1 MILISHR
8 GNIDKKNPSRE
19 NSSDYIDEA
28 INKGFQVEIDV
39 WFVKNEFFLGH
50 DYAQYKIDFGWIL
63 KRKSHL
69 WIHCKNISA
78 MEELNN
84 YRKNPN
90 YSELNFFFHDSD
102 DLTLTSKGF
111 LWVYPGK
118 QPVNNSIAVLPEL
131 YNDDLSS
138 CKGICSD
145 VINNYK

>member
-39 WFVKNEFFLGH
+39 WFIKNEFFLGH
-50 DYAQYKIDFGWIL
+50 DYAEYKIDFDWIL
-63 KRKSHL
+63 KRKSQL
-69 WIHCKNISA
+69 WVHCKNISA
-78 MEELNN
+78 IEELSNIG
-84 YRKNPN
+84 KNPN
-90 YSELNFFFHDSD
+90 YSQINFFFHDND

-111 LWVYPGK
+111 LWVFPGK
-118 QPVNNSIAVLPEL
+118 QPVKNSIAVLPEL

-138 CKGICSD
+138 CIGICSD
-145 VINNYK
+145 LINNYK